1 MRKILII
8 LFGILTIYA
17 CSKDSLSI
25 EEKEE
30 DTFNSLIGKWQ
41 LQRASDTPDFETE
54 YHGIDEFHK
63 QNYIEITSDSMF
75 ICNCKW
81 DENEF
86 ESSYGKFN
94 IKFYEDKPYMTI
106 ADGICFD
113 ITKAWSFCGID
124 LNIYSL
130 NKNTLILHPVY
141 RNYEEPYIEYKR
153 IK

>member
-1 MRKILII
+1 M
-8 LFGILTIYA
+8 
-17 CSKDSLSI
+17 SI

-30 DTFNSLIGKWQ
+30 DTFSSLIGKWQ
-41 LQRASDTPDFETE
+41 LQRASNSPDFETE
-54 YHGIDEFHK
+54 HYNIEEFDK
-63 QNYIEITSDSMF
+63 QNHIEFTSDSMF
-75 ICNCKW
+75 ISNYKW

-86 ESSYGKFN
+86 KSSLGKFY
-94 IKFYEDKPYMTI
+94 IKFNENQAYITI
-106 ADGICFD
+106 DGCCFD
-113 ITKAWSFCGID
+113 IAKGWACCGMD

>member
-41 LQRASDTPDFETE
+41 LQRASDTPDFEIEDKEIKE
-54 YHGIDEFHK
+54 YKEVYK
-63 QNYIEITSDSMF
+63 SCLEITSDSTLTSSYY
-75 ICNCKW
+75 W
-81 DENEF
+81 DELH
-86 ESSYGKFN
+86 SSSSKFN
-94 IKFYEDKPYMTI
+94 IKSYGEQIYLTGDI
-106 ADGICFD
+106 HFD
-113 ITKAWSFCGID
+113 IRDGWGYFKHD
-124 LNIYSL
+124 LHIYSL
-130 NKNTLILHPVY
+130 NKNKLVIHPIY
-141 RNYEEPYIEYKR
+141 MYDESNPYFEYKR